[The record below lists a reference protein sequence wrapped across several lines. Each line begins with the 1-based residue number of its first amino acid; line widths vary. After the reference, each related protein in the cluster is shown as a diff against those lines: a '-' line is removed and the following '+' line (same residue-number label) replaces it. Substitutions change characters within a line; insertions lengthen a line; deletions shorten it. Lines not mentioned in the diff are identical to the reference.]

1 MRQAVLLLALAVN
14 AASAV
19 DLVDCRDQ
27 HFCSQQKGYIPKVNG
42 TQCEKTDTT
51 VANWCGHANINTIC
65 CDTLCT
71 HDVVSCKDG
80 KKKLSQATNATGTA
94 PAMCGSTPDSCTKAA
109 TCCGDYRPLDYRWL
123 NGRAFNRA
131 CNTDADCRNFGDKK
145 AVCQV
150 DKSVSRLTIH
160 TCKCS
165 TGYSVQTSLWG
176 QSGEEVCYPTAS
188 PATSTTT
195 FGLEFTSAHADR
207 ICKTFDVEPKAKEE
221 LRRRVDTLLQDKTKY
236 TVGFLYAASFWCEGA
251 AGAKVFHAG
260 FTVRHTGT
268 DAAIRTAITDKL
280 TTEVAADH
288 YLSEAFQATALAQ
301 KTTLCTSTSI
311 GSGVSLVA
319 GPAGCRPVYCKK
331 GYYYFQDLTDANDDK
346 VPDSNPECKKIV
358 DNTENKNVCR
368 LHGDCSWEDNLHE
381 CTGSKCVAFQTP
393 TLYRE
398 PLAMRADFCHD
409 NNDCRSFNDTNAT
422 CVADKGLGNW
432 CSCSDAGYGY
442 LSPQIPFCVTDAK
455 RTEVETKGLEWYF
468 ITSVSSDFF
477 GAATGGNAC
486 PRRTEEKTAFKTL
499 LEKTFGPVTLFREL
513 CTTEATQF
521 AVRIKMSWQQFVK
534 ASETAPIALTGSTP
548 PQSLYLTNLLRAEL
562 ERVQVLRT
570 AHLKALKQLSRS
582 ADALETTEDVFVY
595 DALNAYS
602 PLTTYEAI
610 QIGIARECVLSNTTA
625 SVITHRDVCQALE
638 CSAPYTLVT
647 KDDTSRCIMI
657 PEAPRGVVEQADDDL
672 TFGQRT
678 GIIIGCILFVVV
690 LAVIVLLVTAKP
702 QEAVPVGDD
711 DDEEAEMEEEKGEAA

>member
-1 MRQAVLLLALAVN
+1 MRQAVLLLALAAN
-14 AASAV
+14 AASAA
-19 DLVDCRDQ
+19 LVDCRDQ
-27 HFCSQQKGYIPKVNG
+27 HFCSEQKGYIPKVNG
-42 TQCEKTDTT
+42 TQCEDDNTKD
-51 VANWCGHANINTIC
+51 NWCGHANINTIC

-71 HDVVSCKDG
+71 HDVVSCQDG

-109 TCCGDYRPLDYRWL
+109 TCCGDYVPLDYRWL
-123 NGRAFNRA
+123 NERAFKRA

-145 AVCQV
+145 ATCYL
-150 DKSVSRLTIH
+150 DKSTSRSTIH

-165 TGYSVQTSLWG
+165 PGYDVQTSLWG
-176 QSGEEVCYPTAS
+176 GQPGEKVCYPTHS
-188 PATSTTT
+188 TRTTT
-195 FGLEFTSAHADR
+195 FGIEFTSAHADR

-221 LRRRVDTLLQDKTKY
+221 LRRRVDTLLKQPKY

-260 FTVRHTGT
+260 FTVEHTT
-268 DAAIRTAITDKL
+268 SSSAIRTAIKDEL
-280 TTEVAADH
+280 TKEVAADH
-288 YLSEAFQATALAQ
+288 YLSEAFQATAL
-301 KTTLCTSTSI
+301 TLKTSTCSDTAI
-311 GSGVSLVA
+311 AVGVNV
-319 GPAGCRPVYCKK
+319 GGVGGCRPVYCNK
-331 GYYYFQDLTDANDDK
+331 GYYYFQDLTDADDDK
-346 VPDSNPECKKIV
+346 VPDKNPECKKIV
-358 DNTENKNVCR
+358 DNTELKNVCR

-381 CTGSKCVAFQTP
+381 CTGGKCVAFQQP

-422 CVADKGLGNW
+422 CVMDKGLGNW

-468 ITSVSSDFF
+468 ITSVSSAFF
-477 GAATGGNAC
+477 GSASGEHAC
-486 PRRTEEKTAFKTL
+486 PRRTEEKTAFKAL

-513 CTTEATQF
+513 CTTESTQF

-534 ASETAPIALTGSTP
+534 ASETAPVALSASTP

-562 ERVQVLRT
+562 DRVQKLRT
-570 AHLKALKQLSRS
+570 AHLAALKQLSRS

-595 DALNAYS
+595 DALNAYAPGTS
-602 PLTTYEAI
+602 YEAI

-711 DDEEAEMEEEKGEAA
+711 DEEAEMEEEKGEAA